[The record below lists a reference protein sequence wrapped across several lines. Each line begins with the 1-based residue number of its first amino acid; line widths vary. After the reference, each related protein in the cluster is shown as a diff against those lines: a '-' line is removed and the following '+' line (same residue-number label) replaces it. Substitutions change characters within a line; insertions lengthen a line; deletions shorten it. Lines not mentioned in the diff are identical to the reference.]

1 MAHENTQNSAG
12 LATKKKYFYGQKNAL
27 KGFRGIRKARKKA
40 NKSFLVTKKRWAS
53 KEIKNNFPQ
62 YIHIE
67 QLLKCVF
74 LKMKNSLR
82 VNAVAYKLC
91 IHQNGL
97 GVMLRTV
104 EPSVSCLPS

>member
-1 MAHENTQNSAG
+1 MRTLRTLQALLLRKNIFTGKKCFKG
-12 LATKKKYFYGQKNAL
+12 LQ
-27 KGFRGIRKARKKA
+27 
-40 NKSFLVTKKRWAS
+40 SFLVTKKRWAS